1 MFLDAIVYE
10 ACLLKSDLHH
20 IHLHCGGKDFDD
32 IHQISQELY
41 EELESEID
49 ELSEIAIAEGCK
61 VDNFSNVKSYIGDW
75 EPEIGEVY
83 DFDALISVIDNK
95 ARRYLQDLSTL
106 SLRDPVNK
114 RYINDIKYFWN
125 KQINYKN
132 MARQIPTNE
141 QISMM

>member
-49 ELSEIAIAEGCK
+49 ELSEIAITEGCN

-75 EPEIGEVY
+75 ESEMEDVY

-106 SLRDPVNK
+106 SLRDPINRK
-114 RYINDIKYFWN
+114 YINDIKYFWN

-132 MARQIPTNE
+132 TARQIPTDE
-141 QISMM
+141 QINMM